1 MEEKKQ
7 ESLISY
13 SPVISVLGH
22 VDHGK
27 TSLLD
32 SIRKSSIAS
41 GEKGGITQKIGASKI
56 EILHE
61 GKKRFI
67 TFIDTPGHEAFAN
80 MRSQGVSAADIV
92 LLIVAADDGVK
103 PQTKESIEKIKE
115 AGLPYIVVFTKS
127 DLETAQLEKVKQE
140 VAREGILLE
149 GLGGDVPYISV
160 SSKTGLNIQELL
172 DLIVLV
178 YDMSGIKKDKTE
190 DFMGVVI
197 DAKIDKRRGISI
209 SIVIKSGSLAVSQNV
224 FTPGKSVG
232 KIRALIDT
240 VGAQVKESFAG
251 DAVEILG
258 ITEVLPAGSLLY
270 TKETALAPKV
280 EQEVGNVSPQ
290 SLAAFFGDE
299 KRDTVPIILKT
310 ETSGELEAIKDFLPK
325 TIQIVFE
332 GQGDISSSDMMLA
345 KDFKALVIGFN
356 VGVTKDA
363 KMMGDNEKIFY
374 KSYGIIY
381 EMLDELEALVDVIKK
396 QGFDQIL
403 GRGVIIA
410 SFEGTDA
417 TILGVRVDEGR
428 LAVKDKIKVMRKDVE
443 IARSNIIT
451 LRKLKEVVKV
461 VDKNTECGV
470 VLSPQVDFE
479 VGDVILSHK

>member
-1 MEEKKQ
+1 MENKTQ
-7 ESLISY
+7 DIVQSY
-13 SPVISVLGH
+13 SPVVSVLGH

-32 SIRKSSIAS
+32 SIRKSSIAA

-61 GKKRFI
+61 GNKRYI

-127 DLETAQLEKVKQE
+127 DLETVQIEKVKQE
-140 VAREGILLE
+140 VIREGILLE
-149 GLGGDVPYISV
+149 GFGGDTPYISV
-160 SSKTGLNIQELL
+160 SSKTGKNIQELL

-178 YDMSGIKKDKTE
+178 YDLAGIKKDKNA
-190 DFMGVVI
+190 DFLGVVI
-197 DAKIDKRRGISI
+197 DAKIDKRRGIVGSL
-209 SIVIKSGSLAVSQNV
+209 VIKNGKLAIGDNLYV
-224 FTPGKSVG
+224 PGRPVG
-232 KIRALIDT
+232 KVRAIVDT
-240 VGAQVKESFAG
+240 KGSALKETLAG

-258 ITEVLPAGSLLY
+258 LTEILAAGSLLY
-270 TKETALAPKV
+270 TKQTAA
-280 EQEVGNVSPQ
+280 EVKTAQTVMSITPQ

-299 KRDTVPIILKT
+299 KRDSVPIILKT

-325 TIQIVFE
+325 TIKIVFE
-332 GQGDISSSDMMLA
+332 GQGDISAGDMLLA

-356 VGVTKDA
+356 VGITKDA

-381 EMLDELEALVDVIKK
+381 EMLDELEALVEVIKK
-396 QGFDQIL
+396 QGFEQVL
-403 GRGVIIA
+403 GKGVIIA

-428 LAVKDKIKVMRKDVE
+428 LAVKDKVKIMRKDTE
-443 IARSNIIT
+443 IGRSNIIT

-470 VLSPQVDFE
+470 VLSPQVDFA